1 MDLNA
6 IFRGLLGLAI
16 LIGFG
21 YLLSNDRKKINWRLI
36 GGGVGLQFAI
46 ALLLLWPPMRAV
58 FGGISGFFIQLMNF
72 TREGSLLLFGVL
84 ARDLDSYGDVFA
96 VQVLPT
102 IIFISA
108 LTSALYYL
116 NVLQGVVY
124 VFAWIMKKTMKLS
137 GAESLAA
144 AANVFVGQTEA
155 PLLVK
160 PYVDKMTRSEIM
172 CLMSGGMATV
182 AGGVFVLYISMLG
195 GTDPEMQK
203 FFGTHLLMA
212 SIISAPAAIVAAKLL
227 VPEREKVDETL
238 TFPKDEIG
246 SNLLDAIA
254 NGTTQGVK
262 LAVNVAAMV
271 LVFIAFTAM
280 FNFFCKDLIGEWTGL
295 NEKIL
300 AGSDGRYEGL
310 TLQYMLGL
318 LCAPVAWII
327 GVPYGDLTTVGQLLG
342 TKTILNEFIAYDDLA
357 KLKASGQITNMK
369 SILIAS
375 YALCGFANIGS
386 IGIQIGGIGV
396 LAPHRR
402 KMLAELGVRA
412 LIGGSMACLMTACI
426 AGMLFSSVKF

>member
-1 MDLNA
+1 MMVQIL
-6 IFRGLLGLAI
+6 RGLLGLAM
-16 LIGFG
+16 LIGIG
-21 YLLSNDRKKINWRLI
+21 YWLSSDRKKINWRLV

-58 FGGISGFFIQLMNF
+58 FGGISAFFIHLMNF
-72 TREGSLLLFGVL
+72 TREGSILIFGVL
-84 ARDLDSYGDVFA
+84 ARDLDSFGDVFA

-116 NVLQGVVY
+116 NILQGIVY
-124 VFAWIMKKTMKLS
+124 GFAWLMKKTMRLS

-160 PYVDKMTRSEIM
+160 PYVNKMTRSEIM
-172 CLMSGGMATV
+172 CLMTGGMATV
-182 AGGVFVLYISMLG
+182 AGGVFVFYIAMLG
-195 GTDPEMQK
+195 GSDPEMQQ

-212 SIISAPAAIVAAKLL
+212 SIISAPAAIVVAKLL
-227 VPEREKVDETL
+227 VPERETVDQEL
-238 TFPKDEIG
+238 VFPREEMG
-246 SNLLDAIA
+246 SNLLDAIT
-254 NGTTQGVK
+254 NGTIQGVK

-271 LVFIAFTAM
+271 LVFIALTAM
-280 FNFFCKDLIGEWTGL
+280 FNFLCKDMIGEWTGL
-295 NEKIL
+295 NARI
-300 AGSDGRYEGL
+300 AAASDGRYDGL
-310 TLQYMLGL
+310 TLQYMLGI
-318 LCAPVAWII
+318 LCAPVAWMI

-342 TKTILNEFIAYDDLA
+342 TKTILNEFIAYDQLA
-357 KLKASGQITNMK
+357 KLKASGQITDMR

-396 LAPHRR
+396 LAPNRR
-402 KMLAELGVRA
+402 KMLAELGVRS
-412 LIGGSMACLMTACI
+412 LIGGSIACLMTACI
-426 AGMLFSSVKF
+426 AGMLFSPAT